1 MILDGVCY
9 PVVHFGMAILYEWN
23 GPPVVSLF
31 LASTLF
37 YLRVLSFHAT
47 NNTSFIV
54 FSRLS
59 ALPSGEGV
67 LIH

>member
-1 MILDGVCY
+1 MIFDGVCY

-37 YLRVLSFHAT
+37 YLRVLS
-47 NNTSFIV
+47 S
-54 FSRLS
+54 
-59 ALPSGEGV
+59 PGV
-67 LIH
+67 YRHPKCFPFMPRY